1 MIIKFREM
9 DISRLEREREGKE
22 DEKDQED
29 ERDEKDLKIVRAC
42 KSIVCFYVHP
52 GY

>member
-1 MIIKFREM
+1 MIIKFREI
-9 DISRLEREREGKE
+9 DIFRLEREGKNEGSKATE
-22 DEKDQED
+22 
-29 ERDEKDLKIVRAC
+29 DEKDLKIVRAC

>member
-1 MIIKFREM
+1 MIIKFREI
-9 DISRLEREREGKE
+9 DISRLEREGKNEGSKATE
-22 DEKDQED
+22 DG
-29 ERDEKDLKIVRAC
+29 KDLKIARAC